1 MIKSMTGYGRG
12 TSGDGNITYIVEI
25 KTVNQRFSDYTLK
38 MPRELMALEENI
50 KNTFKKYMERGKA
63 DIFINIKSE
72 NGGTGEVTAD
82 MALIK
87 AYLNEF
93 RRISEESGI
102 PLVPDCKTLLEIPDA
117 FSYTKKEMTPDE
129 IWAVLEKGVEE
140 AGEALR
146 NMRLTEGEKLRKVL
160 LEIIADAEKYFTVIK
175 EKAPLVPAEYRKKLT
190 ERLDELEN
198 IKADPQRIAAE
209 VAIFADK
216 ANIDEEIA
224 RLESH
229 FTQFAAILE
238 SDGSVGKKLDFL
250 VQEMNREVNTMGS
263 KANDLEITNAVISL
277 KCEIEKLREQIQNV
291 E

>member
-1 MIKSMTGYGRG
+1 MIRSMTGYGRG
-12 TSGDGNITYIVEI
+12 TSGDGKITYTVEI
-25 KTVNQRFSDYTLK
+25 KTVNQRFSDFTLK
-38 MPRELMALEENI
+38 MPRELMAVEENI

-63 DIFINIKSE
+63 DIFITVQRE
-72 NGGTGEVTAD
+72 NGANGDVKAD
-82 MALIK
+82 MSLIN

-93 RRISEESGI
+93 RRISAESGI
-102 PLVPDCKTLLEIPDA
+102 SLVPDCRTILDIPDA
-117 FSYTKKEMTPDE
+117 FSYTKKEITPEE
-129 IWAVLEKGVEE
+129 IWAVLEKGVED
-140 AGEALR
+140 AGKSLV

-160 LEIIADAEKYFTVIK
+160 LDIIEGARKYFAVIR
-175 EKAPLVPAEYRKKLT
+175 ERAPEVPGEYRKKLT
-190 ERLDELEN
+190 ERLAELED
-198 IKADPQRIAAE
+198 IKAEPQRIAAE

-224 RLESH
+224 RLDSH
-229 FTQFAAILE
+229 FTQFVSILDG
-238 SDGSVGKKLDFL
+238 DGSVGKKLDFL